1 MKKTLLAVMLLACLA
16 FSLAACGTK
25 TASSP
30 SETALPSAE
39 PAASAPVPTL
49 NAVLPGSDLSA
60 PETSAPQEAD
70 AAPAYDEALFEAA
83 KRCIDQDVSV
93 LYDAIG
99 KPEGS
104 DYAPSCLN
112 PGKGEDGELYYDG
125 FTVATY
131 REGENETVRDV
142 NINVG

>member
-93 LYDAIG
+93 LYGAIG
-99 KPEGS
+99 EPEGS

>member
-1 MKKTLLAVMLLACLA
+1 MKKTLFAVMLLACLA

-104 DYAPSCLN
+104 DYAPSCLG
-112 PGKGEDGELYYDG
+112 PGEDGELYYDG

-131 REGENETVRDV
+131 REGERETVRDV

>member
-70 AAPAYDEALFEAA
+70 ATPAYDEALFEAA
-83 KRCIDQDVSV
+83 KRCIDQDVARTASFTMTASPLPPIAREREK
-93 LYDAIG
+93 LYG
-99 KPEGS
+99 M
-104 DYAPSCLN
+104 
-112 PGKGEDGELYYDG
+112 
-125 FTVATY
+125 
-131 REGENETVRDV
+131 
-142 NINVG
+142 

>member
-30 SETALPSAE
+30 SGAALPSAE

-93 LYDAIG
+93 LYGAIG
-99 KPEGS
+99 EPEGS

-131 REGENETVRDV
+131 REGETEIVWDV
-142 NINVG
+142 NLNEG

>member
-1 MKKTLLAVMLLACLA
+1 M
-16 FSLAACGTK
+16 
-25 TASSP
+25 
-30 SETALPSAE
+30 
-39 PAASAPVPTL
+39 PTL

-60 PETSAPQEAD
+60 PETSAPQVAD

-93 LYDAIG
+93 LYGAIG
-99 KPEGS
+99 KPESS
-104 DYAPSCLN
+104 DYAPSCLG
-112 PGKGEDGELYYDG
+112 PGEDGELYYDG

-131 REGENETVRDV
+131 REGERETVRDV

>member
-99 KPEGS
+99 KPESS
-104 DYAPSCLN
+104 DYAPSCLG
-112 PGKGEDGELYYDG
+112 PGEDGELYYDG

-131 REGENETVRDV
+131 REGERETVRDV